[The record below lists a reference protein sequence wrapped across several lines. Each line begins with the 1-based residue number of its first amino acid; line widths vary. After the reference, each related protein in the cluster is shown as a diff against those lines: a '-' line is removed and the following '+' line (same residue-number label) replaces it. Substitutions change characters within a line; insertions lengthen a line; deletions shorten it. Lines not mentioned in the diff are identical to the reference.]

1 MHYCTKREGPSSLLL
16 RQLCPSA
23 LSQAPKGPGNV
34 EQGKAMIPVSFYPHE
49 TALSLYVPC
58 NGGSTPLLSSGTA
71 HNNANP
77 TPHHFLERLSAACH
91 ARRGRLR
98 GRPPPLATATTTT
111 WPITMPLC
119 SVHYWHLGERRRAM
133 GIFCAAGGTVQLRPR
148 PAYEEGRLHCRPRR
162 PTASQQQLLPQPGCH
177 LWLLLPRD
185 PMPPPLEMTVTTISR
200 LNDRL
205 LLPNLDDSPNIIT
218 SPGQSRQRH
227 HSLASSRKTH
237 YDDLR
242 SNSHNIQMK
251 YPPSAWKYALKL
263 KLQQLKLKASKG
275 VKKTQH
281 TIRKAKS
288 SPVIRVQLQ
297 APTAGSKTAHV
308 PRSKRG
314 SQKHKTVPVPKL

>member
-1 MHYCTKREGPSSLLL
+1 
-16 RQLCPSA
+16 
-23 LSQAPKGPGNV
+23 
-34 EQGKAMIPVSFYPHE
+34 
-49 TALSLYVPC
+49 
-58 NGGSTPLLSSGTA
+58 
-71 HNNANP
+71 
-77 TPHHFLERLSAACH
+77 
-91 ARRGRLR
+91 
-98 GRPPPLATATTTT
+98 
-111 WPITMPLC
+111 MPL
-119 SVHYWHLGERRRAM
+119 
-133 GIFCAAGGTVQLRPR
+133 
-148 PAYEEGRLHCRPRR
+148 
-162 PTASQQQLLPQPGCH
+162 
-177 LWLLLPRD
+177 
-185 PMPPPLEMTVTTISR
+185 LEMTVATISR

-218 SPGQSRQRH
+218 SHGQSRQRH